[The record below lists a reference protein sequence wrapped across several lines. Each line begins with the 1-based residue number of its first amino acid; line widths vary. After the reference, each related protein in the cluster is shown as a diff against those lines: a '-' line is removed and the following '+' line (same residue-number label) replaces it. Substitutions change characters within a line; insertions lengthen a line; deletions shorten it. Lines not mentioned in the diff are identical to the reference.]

1 MLILIINTDEYKLH
15 ADFKRQQALK
25 FELFSKYKETD
36 EVVIYDKKIE
46 IDRNE
51 LGIYFNK

>member
-1 MLILIINTDEYKLH
+1 MLVLVINTDEYKLH
-15 ADFKRQQALK
+15 SDFKRYQKLK
-25 FELFSKYKETD
+25 FELLSKYKDTD
-36 EVVIYDKKIE
+36 EVVIYDKNIE